1 MQHTKSEC
9 DRCFREYSLELMI
22 QCENGGP
29 HLCIRCYN
37 RRHKDQGTWFMN
49 QDSRFEKTQ
58 GSGKKAQGSRV
69 KPWDA
74 RSKDLPPEYT
84 EMPLCSRGVTIINDF
99 PPNLNLF
106 ICHEIWPG
114 DSLTLFPE
122 LTFNSTQ
129 NSCGLFSV
137 SKNNPFKSGSP
148 VGVTASILIKV
159 IFVNLFFILLQNFV
173 SGFVVI

>member
-1 MQHTKSEC
+1 M
-9 DRCFREYSLELMI
+9 R
-22 QCENGGP
+22 
-29 HLCIRCYN
+29 
-37 RRHKDQGTWFMN
+37 
-49 QDSRFEKTQ
+49 QDSSCFQSQ
-58 GSGKKAQGSRV
+58 GSGIKAQGSRV

-74 RSKDLPPEYT
+74 RFKDLPPEYR
-84 EMPLCSRGVTIINDF
+84 EMPLCSRGVTMIKDF
-99 PPNLNLF
+99 PPSLNLF

-129 NSCGLFSV
+129 NSCGFFSG

-148 VGVTASILIKV
+148 VGVTASILVKV